1 MAMNFI
7 AGKRNAYEY
16 TQIYYKRM
24 KENYVQSIFC
34 KRKISINSSK
44 SKI

>member
-16 TQIYYKRM
+16 TYTI
-24 KENYVQSIFC
+24 KEW
-34 KRKISINSSK
+34 KKIMYNQFFAK
-44 SKI
+44 EK